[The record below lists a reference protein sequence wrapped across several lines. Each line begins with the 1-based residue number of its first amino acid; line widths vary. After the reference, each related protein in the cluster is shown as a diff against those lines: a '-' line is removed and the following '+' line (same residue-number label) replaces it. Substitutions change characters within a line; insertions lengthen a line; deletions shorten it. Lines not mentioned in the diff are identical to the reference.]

1 MDSLD
6 RYFPVKESRPDL
18 ASSGW
23 DLWTVTSLERNVD
36 LTTPQIDRLFGPSVT
51 GEGKSGW
58 PNLRWNAS
66 LDHHGL
72 APASDELTHSTVSSL
87 WGMSAWPTVNEWTL
101 LDSHFPGKESRPVL
115 FGPSLLGEECRP
127 DSALRWIGSFDCH
140 FLWRKV
146 GLTPPE
152 MDRLFGQSL
161 RGEGESTW
169 PRLRPNVCLDSHF
182 PGKESQPDHASD
194 ETSNWTVSSQGGI
207 SARAPQMNGLCLC
220 AWTTALIVQKICKT
234 ETDYLDYWLRY

>member
-1 MDSLD
+1 M
-6 RYFPVKESRPDL
+6 E
-18 ASSGW
+18 
-23 DLWTVTSLERNVD
+23 
-36 LTTPQIDRLFGPSVT
+36 RLFGPSRPGPGLRRIDSFDRLFSVRNVRLT
-51 GEGKSGW
+51 YSEWMDSFGQSLPGKGKSTW
-58 PNLRWNAS
+58 ARRRWIAS
-66 LDHHGL
+66 LDRHFLGRNAGLTPPWDGL
-72 APASDELTHSTVSSL
+72 ALLTVTS
-87 WGMSAWPTVNEWTL
+87 
-101 LDSHFPGKESRPVL
+101 
-115 FGPSLLGEECRP
+115 
-127 DSALRWIGSFDCH
+127 
-140 FLWRKV
+140 LWRKV

-161 RGEGESTW
+161 RVEGESTW

-234 ETDYLDYWLRY
+234 ERLLRLLTSLLKAIYALLSNQW

>member
-101 LDSHFPGKESRPVL
+101 LDSHFPGKESRPELAGDGLPLWTVTSWGGMPAWLRPEMDWL
-115 FGPSLLGEECRP
+115 FWLSLPCEGK
-127 DSALRWIGSFDCH
+127 SAWLRLRWIDS
-140 FLWRKV
+140 
-146 GLTPPE
+146 
-152 MDRLFGQSL
+152 
-161 RGEGESTW
+161 
-169 PRLRPNVCLDSHF
+169 LDSHF
-182 PGKESQPDHASD
+182 AGKESQPDHD
-194 ETSNWTVSSQGGI
+194 LDRTSVWTVTSQERKVSLTTPRMKRLIGPCLPKEGYRPEHLRWMD
-207 SARAPQMNGLCLC
+207 SACVHELLHLLCKKFVKLRQ
-220 AWTTALIVQKICKT
+220 TT
-234 ETDYLDYWLRY
+234 